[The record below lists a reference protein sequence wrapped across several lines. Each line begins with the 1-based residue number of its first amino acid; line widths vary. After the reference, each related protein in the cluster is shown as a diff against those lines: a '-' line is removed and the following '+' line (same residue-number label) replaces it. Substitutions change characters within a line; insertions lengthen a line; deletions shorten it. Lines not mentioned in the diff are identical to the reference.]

1 MNHNTPLIIEVI
13 AFILISIGINYEVV
27 IGGDVGWLTICSGGI
42 LVAYGD
48 IRYRVGKLEGKMD
61 LISKSMK
68 VIIDHKEGK

>member
-13 AFILISIGINYEVV
+13 AFILISIGINYEIV
-27 IGGDVGWLTICSGGI
+27 IGGDAGWLTICGGGI

-68 VIIDHKEGK
+68 VIMNHKEGK